1 MSTRKLAKQEQID
14 ELMKCG
20 SDPIY
25 FIKNYLFIQHPEKG
39 RIPFEL
45 FEFQEDCIKDFL
57 KYKFNVVVKSRQ
69 LGLST
74 TAAAY
79 CLWMAM
85 FHEDRNILILATKLD
100 VAKKIINKIRVT
112 FKMLPGWMVGLL
124 GLTEPEAS
132 SVKYMKLSNGSTITA
147 EPTTENSG
155 RSDALSL
162 LVIDECAHIEGLEDI
177 WVALKP
183 ALTVA
188 KNAKVIAFSS
198 PKGKANFFYKLY
210 KEAET
215 GVWEDDK
222 KGFHA
227 KGLGKNNFHAIKLPW
242 TVHPDRDEKWFEEE
256 SKSMDAKAIAQEFMA
271 SFEQS
276 GDTYFNIETMNNIE
290 QELEE
295 PLYHDGPNEK
305 NIDALWIWKEVFS
318 DHKYLLCGD
327 VSRGDAQD
335 FSAFHIIN
343 TTTWEQDAEFM
354 GKIPPDKYA
363 DYMVEIAKRYGE
375 AFIIQ
380 EKNSVGIA
388 TAIRLRDL
396 KYPHVYWQDKSED
409 EQLYMSDEE
418 KTMLFPGFT
427 MKPGNKP
434 GNRDELLINLEGI
447 LRNKQ
452 LLIRSRRFYSQ
463 MQDFIWNG
471 KKGQAAKGRNDDL
484 ITSLAIGCHIVKP
497 ERNNVNKTDK
507 EAPGSIPD
515 FQNVFLQVMKRQ
527 NVNININ
534 LGQQT
539 FNGVKLKPGVRSEA
553 VAQQQQIKDMF
564 GWMF

>member
-45 FEFQEDCIKDFL
+45 FEFQEDCIRDFL

-198 PKGKANFFYKLY
+198 PKGKSNFFYKLY

-290 QELEE
+290 QDLEE